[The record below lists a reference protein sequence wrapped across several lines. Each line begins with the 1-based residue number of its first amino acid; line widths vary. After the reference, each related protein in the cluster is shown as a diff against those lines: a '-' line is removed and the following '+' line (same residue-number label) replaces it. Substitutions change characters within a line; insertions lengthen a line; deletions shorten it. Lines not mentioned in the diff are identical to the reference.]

1 MDRETAQARWEQAT
15 QRPLFVLAV
24 LFAVAYAVPIVDTS
38 AGHAL
43 TRVCTVVEWVVW
55 GAFAVDYLTRLGL
68 APRRWDFVRSHWADL
83 CAVVLPML
91 QPLRLLRLVST
102 LMLVGRRA
110 RMASQIRLTTY
121 VAGAVVGLL
130 MFGSLAVLSVERDA
144 PHGNIRTL
152 GDAVWWSFTTMT
164 TVGYGDHAPTTGLG
178 RVLAVGLMLS
188 GIALLGV
195 VTANIAAWF
204 ISRFEKDD
212 VEERRQTEAIEALTE
227 EVRRLRAEVA
237 ALSGPLRPP
246 VPAVTPVPAVP
257 TVLGRDRGPGR
268 ERPVLQQAAAR
279 AGRAGQPDDGQQGVD
294 GTQDHGDQGRHGAG
308 ARPGAAHG
316 QPAADDRGGT
326 EDDPER
332 EEARDRAD
340 EPDDAERRAIR
351 PGP

>member
-1 MDRETAQARWEQAT
+1 MDRQTAQARWEQAT

-55 GAFAVDYLTRLGL
+55 GAFAVDYLTRLGF

-144 PHGNIRTL
+144 PNGNIRTL

-237 ALSGPLRPP
+237 ALSAPLRPT
-246 VPAVTPVPAVP
+246 AP
-257 TVLGRDRGPGR
+257 TALGR
-268 ERPVLQQAAAR
+268 EVPVSQQATAR

-294 GTQDHGDQGRHGAG
+294 RAQDHGDQGRYGAG
-308 ARPGAAHG
+308 ARPRAAHG
-316 QPAADDRGGT
+316 QPAADDRGET
-326 EDDPER
+326 EDDPEG